1 MVPDDTKE
9 DIPLSLYNVAVYTQ
23 NPNVPQLQEA
33 GFSQRKEDTFQ
44 AIKIKSENSADQLEN
59 YLFSLA
65 Q

>member
-1 MVPDDTKE
+1 MAPDDTKE

-44 AIKIKSENSADQLEN
+44 AIKIKSENSVD
-59 YLFSLA
+59 
-65 Q
+65 